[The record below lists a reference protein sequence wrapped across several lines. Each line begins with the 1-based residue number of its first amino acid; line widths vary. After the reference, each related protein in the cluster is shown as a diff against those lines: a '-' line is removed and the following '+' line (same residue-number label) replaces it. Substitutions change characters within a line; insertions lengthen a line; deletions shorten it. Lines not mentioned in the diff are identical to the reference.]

1 LDSVNNK
8 VPPTEPWGG
17 WKAEIDEKGRMVFPA
32 QFAQW
37 YGLKPGSTIRLEE
50 TMTGLRMRQPVT
62 HLAKVYIE
70 PTNCCNLECR
80 TCIRNTWHEP
90 MGRMSAKTFN
100 RICKG
105 LQSFSP
111 VPSVFFGGFGEPLSH
126 PDIIEMITRTKAL
139 GGSVEMITNGTLLT
153 REVSRRLIESGLDR
167 LWISVDGA
175 TPESYADVRL
185 GAALPDV
192 KKNLQTFREEA
203 WETQKTEPDLG
214 FVFVAMKHNIHDLP
228 AVMRMGFYLGV
239 RKFLVTNVLPYSK
252 QMSQEI
258 LYEQSVTTRTIRG
271 LLKNADLAL
280 PRMDLNDL
288 TREALYWAIRGGQTT
303 SYAGVHLQEGID
315 FCPFIE
321 GGATVITWE
330 GNLSPCMAL
339 LRDHTSYFYERER
352 FSRKYI
358 VGSVLD
364 RSLKDLWQAPEY
376 VSFRE
381 RVQTFD
387 FSFCTMCGGCELAE
401 ANEEDC
407 FGNTF
412 PTCGGCLWAQGVIRC
427 P

>member
-1 LDSVNNK
+1 MDSVNKK
-8 VPPTEPWGG
+8 VPVTAPQGG
-17 WKAEIDEKGRMVFPA
+17 WRAEIDDEGRMTLPA
-32 QFAQW
+32 QFRHL
-37 YGLKPGSTIRLEE
+37 YGLKPGSKIHLEE
-50 TMTGLRMRQPVT
+50 TMIGLRMRQPVT

-70 PTNCCNLECR
+70 PTNCCNLDCR
-80 TCIRNTWHEP
+80 ACIRNTWDEP
-90 MGRMSAKTFN
+90 MGKMSSKTFQN
-100 RICKG
+100 ILKG
-105 LQSFSP
+105 LQSFSFL
-111 VPSVFFGGFGEPLSH
+111 PSVFFGGFGEPLSH
-126 PDIIEMITRTKAL
+126 PNIIRMITETKAL

-153 REVSRRLIESGLDR
+153 REMSHRLIESGLDM

-185 GAALPDV
+185 GAALPEV
-192 KKNLQTFREEA
+192 VNNLKSFREER
-203 WETQKTEPDLG
+203 WDLQKTEPNLG
-214 FVFVAMKHNIHDLP
+214 FVFVAMKRNIHDLP

-252 QMSQEI
+252 KMSREI
-258 LYEQSVTTRTIRG
+258 LYGLSVTTGTIRG
-271 LLKNADLAL
+271 LLKNANLAL

-288 TREALYWAIRGGQTT
+288 TREALYWAIRSGQTT
-303 SYAGVHLQEGID
+303 SYAGVHLHEGVD

-321 GGATVITWE
+321 GGSTVITWE

-339 LRDHTSYFYERER
+339 LRDHTSYFNERER

-358 VGSVLD
+358 VGNVLD
-364 RSLKDLWQAPEY
+364 RNLKDLWQAPEY

-387 FSFCTMCGGCELAE
+387 FSFCTLCGGCELAD